1 MATKIYIKHGTSAPS
16 DADIAGPGELAIDV
30 NNKLIYTK
38 DLLNNVIMLG
48 ADVSGSTIDWS
59 QLDNVPT
66 EFTPEEHYHSYNQ
79 VTESGNDN
87 DPQTLQKEITDIL
100 TSIADIESEI
110 GALQGQLTFGGTVDM
125 STDQITSVTDAGDDK
140 GFSVGN
146 IPSPPPAGS
155 ENIYFIC
162 EKAGDFDGGTYNS
175 GDWLVSEGGSAGWT
189 GVHFDATVSV
199 DWNQVG
205 NKPTEFKP
213 EPHFHSISDVTNLQD
228 ALDDKTDAGHTHEI
242 DDVTGLK
249 SALDDKASV
258 DTIIC
263 GTY

>member
-1 MATKIYIKHGTSAPS
+1 MATKIYIKHGTTAPG
-16 DADIAGPGELAIDV
+16 DADISGPGELALDV
-30 NNKLIYTK
+30 ANKRIYTK

-48 ADVSGSTIDWS
+48 ADASNAVIDWS

-66 EFTPEEHYHSYNQ
+66 EFTPEQHWHSYTD
-79 VTESGNDN
+79 VTASGNEN

-100 TSIADIESEI
+100 SAISDIESEL
-110 GALQGQLTFGGTVDM
+110 GALQGQMTFGGTVDM
-125 STDQITSVTDAGDDK
+125 STATITSVTDAGDDK

-146 IPSPPPAGS
+146 IPVPPPAGS

-162 EKAGDFDGGTYNS
+162 EKGGDFDGGTYAS
-175 GDWLVSEGGSAGWT
+175 GDWLVSEGNTGGWT
-189 GVHFDATVSV
+189 GVHFDATVTV
-199 DWNQVG
+199 DWSQIG
-205 NKPTEFKP
+205 GKPTEFKP
-213 EPHFHSISDVTNLQD
+213 EPHFHVISDVTGLQG
-228 ALDDKTDAGHTHEI
+228 ALDLKSDDGHTHTI

-249 SALDDKASV
+249 DALDDKASV